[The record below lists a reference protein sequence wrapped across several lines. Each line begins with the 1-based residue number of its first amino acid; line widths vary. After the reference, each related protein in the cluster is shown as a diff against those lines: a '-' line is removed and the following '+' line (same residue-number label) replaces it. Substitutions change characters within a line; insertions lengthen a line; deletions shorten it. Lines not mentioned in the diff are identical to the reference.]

1 VSGAVALASMDVLP
15 AERER
20 IDLLGLPRSELIVL
34 LRSWNV
40 PAGQAAILWRHLY
53 RAAPARGNELPQLS
67 ARLRNLLAERTCIQ
81 SLSEA
86 GETCSADGLTQKY
99 LLALSDGRKIET
111 VRMHCQGR
119 VTACLSTQAG
129 CAVGCVF
136 CATGQMGFSRNLTAG
151 EIVAQALFVARSLAM
166 KPAATGGPT
175 DDSSSR
181 LRNIVLMGMG
191 EPLLNYDAV
200 LRALAILCDPAG
212 LAISPKRA
220 TISTVGVVPGIRRL
234 ATEGQPYSLAVSLHA
249 ATQAERERLVP
260 LARTWPLD
268 ELLAACRDYA
278 AKRQQRIFFEWTLI
292 AGQNDSTAQ
301 AHDLARLLADV
312 PAHVNLIPLNP
323 TSQFAGQ
330 AADRASL
337 DAFQSTLRTAG
348 IPTTVRRRRGIE
360 IAAGCGQLATE
371 RTRSHQGRYAGG
383 VT

>member
-1 VSGAVALASMDVLP
+1 VSGAAALASMDMLP

-20 IDLLGLPRSELIVL
+20 IDLLGLPRGELVAL

-40 PAGQAAILWRHLY
+40 PTGQAAILWKHLY
-53 RAAPARGNELPQLS
+53 RATPTSRHELPPLS
-67 ARLRNLLAERTCIQ
+67 ARLRERLAERTYTE
-81 SLSEA
+81 SLSVA
-86 GETCSADGLTQKY
+86 GETCSADRFTQKY
-99 LLALSDGRKIET
+99 LLALADGRRIET

-136 CATGQMGFSRNLTAG
+136 CATGQMGFSRNLSAG
-151 EIVAQALFVARSLAM
+151 EIVAQARFVAHSLAAEPM
-166 KPAATGGPT
+166 PHEQRDAAAA
-175 DDSSSR
+175 R

-234 ATEGQPYSLAVSLHA
+234 TAERQPYSLAVSLHA

-278 AKRQQRIFFEWTLI
+278 ARLERRIFFEWTLI
-292 AGQNDSTAQ
+292 AGQNDSPAQ
-301 AHDLARLLADV
+301 ARDLARLLADV

-323 TSQFAGQ
+323 TTGYTGVT
-330 AADRASL
+330 ADRASL
-337 DAFQSTLRTAG
+337 DAFQSTLRAAG

-360 IAAGCGQLATE
+360 IDAGCGQLATE
-371 RTRSHQGRYAGG
+371 RMARRVS
-383 VT
+383 V

>member
-1 VSGAVALASMDVLP
+1 VSGAAALASMDVLP

-20 IDLLGLPRSELIVL
+20 VDLLGLPRGELIAL
-34 LRSWNV
+34 LRSWNI
-40 PAGQAAILWRHLY
+40 PAGQAPVLWRHLY
-53 RAAPARGNELPQLS
+53 RALPGSGPDLPLLS
-67 ARLRNLLAERTCIQ
+67 ARLREQLAERTFTE
-81 SLSEA
+81 SLSVA
-86 GETCSADGLTQKY
+86 GETRSADGLTQKY
-99 LLALSDGRKIET
+99 LLALADGRKIET
-111 VRMHCQGR
+111 VRMDCQGR

-136 CATGQMGFSRNLTAG
+136 CATGQMGFSRSLSAG
-151 EIVAQALFVARSLAM
+151 ETVAQALFVANSLVTE
-166 KPAATGGPT
+166 PAATGGPNNG
-175 DDSSSR
+175 SPPR

-234 ATEGQPYSLAVSLHA
+234 TDEGQPYSLAVSLHA

-278 AKRQQRIFFEWTLI
+278 ARLGRHIFFEWTLI
-292 AGQNDSTAQ
+292 AGQNDSVAQ
-301 AHDLARLLADV
+301 ARDLARLLADV

-323 TSQFAGQ
+323 TRQFAGQ
-330 AADRASL
+330 AADRAAL
-337 DAFQSTLRTAG
+337 DAFQGTLRAAG

-360 IAAGCGQLATE
+360 IDAGCGQLATE
-371 RTRSHQGRYAGG
+371 RIAFHERRFAGR
-383 VT
+383 